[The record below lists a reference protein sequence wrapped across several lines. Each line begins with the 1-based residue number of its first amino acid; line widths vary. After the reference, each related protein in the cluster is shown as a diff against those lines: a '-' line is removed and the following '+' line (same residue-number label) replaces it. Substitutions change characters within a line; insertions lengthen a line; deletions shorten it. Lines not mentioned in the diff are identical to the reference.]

1 MSILDHLDI
10 DTSTLPDEVKL
21 NLSSERPDT
30 TIAGQLFGMLTEAFE
45 EAGPAVPP
53 QFTIDDAIILAHAVL
68 GLTIKRTSAATALRS
83 LVEQGKVTKVAGTKS
98 TYILGRPVVQ
108 QEVEAA

>member
-10 DTSTLPDEVKL
+10 NTSELPDEVKA

-30 TIAGQLFGMLTEAFE
+30 TIAGQLFGMLTDAFE
-45 EAGPAVPP
+45 EAGPSVTPK
-53 QFTIDDAIILAHAVL
+53 FTIDDAIILAHAVL
-68 GLTIKRTSAATALRS
+68 GLTVKRTSAATALRT

-98 TYILGRPVVQ
+98 TYVLGQPVAE
-108 QEVEAA
+108 EVEAA